1 MANQTDQ
8 ERLGVWRER
17 LEELS
22 HLVTDL
28 VQRRAVWW
36 TLQAVFHN
44 NPTLPPSGLFD
55 FIAINYMES
64 ESIGV
69 RRLLDNDGRTSSLMV
84 LLLDLQRSVELLT
97 RDRFVVASGW
107 RDQVFASSRF
117 DRFVGEPGHVHVPAS
132 RVQSDIDMLRN
143 ASAVVK
149 KYSDKRI
156 AHWDKTP
163 PNTLPTFSDLHN
175 AVAAIATVFH
185 GWYGFITG
193 SDLSLLPTPV
203 YDWFAPLRVPWIR
216 GDGDVPKYGEMPL
229 VGVVNDASH
238 PSAE

>member
-1 MANQTDQ
+1 MTSLGSSASRNLGHEAGERETCLLWQTKRTRNASGSGESDSKS
-8 ERLGVWRER
+8 
-17 LEELS
+17 LS
-22 HLVTDL
+22 YLVTDL

-84 LLLDLQRSVELLT
+84 LLDLQRSVELLT

-175 AVAAIATVFH
+175 AVAAIGICVSRMVWVH
-185 GWYGFITG
+185 H
-193 SDLSLLPTPV
+193 
-203 YDWFAPLRVPWIR
+203 R
-216 GDGDVPKYGEMPL
+216 K
-229 VGVVNDASH
+229 
-238 PSAE
+238 